1 MVGVECRGWKSG
13 DKTLGIRISLHFT
26 SNLPWID
33 LYTKFHQNWIKIA
46 KVSILGWMGWVGVV
60 LGGCDGWI
68 FIYHFFCLI
77 FLCPNK
83 KFQPSSSLR
92 WILDAFCNF
101 PWKTQNTPLQ
111 AYFSKKLWAEFFYFH
126 FFCKTHG
133 PPRLFSHFLE
143 TGCLQNLYPPNF
155 YQGVYIYD
163 TGFGYDS
170 LWWS

>member
-1 MVGVECRGWKSG
+1 M
-13 DKTLGIRISLHFT
+13 
-26 SNLPWID
+26 
-33 LYTKFHQNWIKIA
+33 KIA

-68 FIYHFFCLI
+68 FIYHLLCLI
-77 FLCPNK
+77 FLCPHR
-83 KFQPSSSLR
+83 KFQPHSSMR

-155 YQGVYIYD
+155 YQGDGKD
-163 TGFGYDS
+163 TITPMQTVIIISHQTAYFSFRLG
-170 LWWS
+170 LRNNIR